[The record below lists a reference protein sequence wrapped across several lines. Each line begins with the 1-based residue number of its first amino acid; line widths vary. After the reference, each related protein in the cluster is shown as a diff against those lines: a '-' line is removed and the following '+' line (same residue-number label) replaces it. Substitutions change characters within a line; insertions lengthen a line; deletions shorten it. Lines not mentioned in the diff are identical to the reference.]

1 MLPNQNPRFEAY
13 ISPARARPQ
22 LWRLIAGVILGA
34 MIYLASVMY
43 MLNFAARIGIDMM
56 SVFRGHGTPLA
67 TSMMLLTFAGMG
79 GAAIFSARVFQKR
92 GPATLFGPD
101 FTAVQRNFTITAT
114 IVLPIMVIWTGV
126 GFLSDMPLPNL
137 PLATWL
143 LWLPSSLALVLLQTT
158 SEELVFR
165 GYLQQQLAAR
175 FSSRW
180 IWWLGPALLFA
191 LAHYDTGT
199 NGENAWLI
207 VLNTFLIGLI
217 AGDLTARTGNL
228 GAAIGLHFTNNAVG
242 LLFVS
247 LAGDLNGLS
256 LNVTSFSIVDTATV
270 RTMLIS
276 DIVVMFALYLGYL
289 SILKKWATRAS

>member
-1 MLPNQNPRFEAY
+1 MLPNRNPRFETY
-13 ISPARARPQ
+13 VLPARAKPQ
-22 LWRLIAGVILGA
+22 LWRLVAGLVVGT

-43 MLNFAARIGIDMM
+43 MLNFAARLGIDMM

-67 TSMMLLTFAGMG
+67 TSVMLLTFTGMG
-79 GAAIFSARVFQKR
+79 VAVIFSARVFQKR
-92 GPATLFGPD
+92 APATLFGPD
-101 FTAVQRNFTITAT
+101 LSAVRRNFTITAT
-114 IVLPIMVIWTGV
+114 LILPIMVIWTGI

-143 LWLPSSLALVLLQTT
+143 LWLPSSLVLVLLQTT

-180 IWWLGPALLFA
+180 IWWLGPALLFG
-191 LAHYDTGT
+191 LAHYDSAA
-199 NGENAWLI
+199 NGENAWLV
-207 VLNTFLIGLI
+207 VLDTFLIGLI

-228 GAAIGLHFTNNAVG
+228 GAAIGLHFTNNAVV

-247 LAGDLNGLS
+247 LAGDLSGLS
-256 LNVTSFSIVDTATV
+256 LNVTPFSIADTASV
-270 RTMLIS
+270 RAMLIT
-276 DIVVMFALYLGYL
+276 DITVMLMLYLGYL
-289 SILKKWATRAS
+289 FILKKWAARAQ